1 MANVIQLKIMLSG
14 IKPPTWRRL
23 LVPDSVTFFDLHHIF
38 QITMG
43 WKNAHLFEFRVNN
56 YKLGFIDEDAPK
68 DLADAN
74 KVTLDTLVTK
84 FGMQFSYT
92 YDFGDNWDHLVEVEK
107 ISRGDAS
114 GQYPICLEGARSC
127 PPEDCG
133 GIPGYQHL
141 LEVLKDKS
149 NPEYTEMKRWAGR
162 GFNPEKFEL
171 EKVNKLLPK
180 FKGYMRMWK
189 G

>member
-1 MANVIQLKIMLSG
+1 MTKVIQLKITLVG
-14 IKPPTWRRL
+14 TEPPIWRRL
-23 LVPDSVTFFDLHHIF
+23 LIKDSVTFFDLHHIF
-38 QITMG
+38 QIAMG
-43 WKNAHLFEFRVNN
+43 WKNAHLFDFRVGD
-56 YKLGFIDEDAPK
+56 YVIGYIDSDAPE

-74 KVTLDTLVTK
+74 KVTVDTLIGKV
-84 FGMQFSYT
+84 GMQLTYT
-92 YDFGDNWDHLVEVEK
+92 YDFGDGWNHKVEFEK
-107 ISRGDAS
+107 ISQEETAR
-114 GQYPICLEGARSC
+114 QYPVCFEGERNC

-133 GIPGYQHL
+133 GIPGFQHL

-149 NPEYTEMKRWAGR
+149 NPDYSEMKRWAGR
-162 GFNPEKFEL
+162 GYDPERFDL